1 METQIHDFINFLKY
15 IEQLSTNT
23 VDAYQRDL
31 IQYKDY
37 LEQQNLTFD
46 NVTHV
51 QLSQFLRDNE
61 KNSSSIARMASSL
74 RRFYLFLKVN
84 RVVSADPT
92 QFLKVKSSSH
102 RLPKYITLS
111 EFESLISFNLEK
123 PEDYLDRALIEILY
137 GSGLRATECIELK
150 EDHYFPKERMLR
162 VLGKGQKTR
171 VVPLSRA
178 SIQALNDYFTNARSI
193 WLTKSSSYLFINR
206 KTQPLSRHYL
216 YNMLKR
222 RSQQAGLAKNVSPH
236 ILRHSFASELIN
248 HGADLRV
255 IQELLGHSDV
265 STTQIYTHIDSQAKK
280 KEYNNFHPGQYIKH
294 KEEGEGEE
302 K

>member
-1 METQIHDFINFLKY
+1 METQIHDFINFLKF

-31 IQYKDY
+31 LQYKDY
-37 LEQQNLTFD
+37 LDEQQLSFD
-46 NVTHV
+46 SVSHV
-51 QLSQFLRDNE
+51 HINQFLKDNE

-84 RVVSADPT
+84 RVVLTDPT

-102 RLPKYITLS
+102 RLPKYITLN
-111 EFESLISFNLEK
+111 EFESLISFKLEK

-150 EDHYFPKERMLR
+150 EEHYFPKERMLR

-193 WLTKSSSYLFINR
+193 WLTKSSDYLFINR
-206 KTQPLSRHYL
+206 KTEQLSRHYL

-222 RSQQAGLAKNVSPH
+222 RSQQAGLEKNVSPH

-280 KEYNNFHPGQYIKH
+280 KEYNNFHPGQFIKH
-294 KEEGEGEE
+294 EE
-302 K
+302 KGEKK